1 MNSTYMSE
9 NEMIKFLRKE
19 KGLSQV
25 DAWMLS
31 MVVVDLNITKLLN
44 EM

>member
-1 MNSTYMSE
+1 MLE

-19 KGLSQV
+19 NGLSQA
-25 DAWMLS
+25 DTWMLS